1 LRSQSTIRKKKI
13 PAKEFIPALIGLLC
27 LILQAA
33 PAASAMT
40 CNEHS
45 STVKEAHSQ
54 LRHASSEADFSRA
67 KHYAWRANNALDR
80 AAKAATECACDKA
93 HRDFKSA
100 ALYARRAKS
109 AKDPQQLS
117 SALDR
122 ALHEFNSASRALHLC
137 SRNE

>member
-1 LRSQSTIRKKKI
+1 MAAITPI
-13 PAKEFIPALIGLLC
+13 PGFIVLLY
-27 LILQAA
+27 LILQTI

-40 CNEHS
+40 CNERS
-45 STVKEAHSQ
+45 SAVTEAHNQ
-54 LRHASSEADFSRA
+54 LRHASSEENFSRA
-67 KHYAWRANNALDR
+67 KHYAWRADNALDR
-80 AAKAATECACDKA
+80 PTKEAAECDCDKA

-117 SALDR
+117 SAMDR

-137 SRNE
+137 SRKQ